1 MIYWLNNVN
10 VCLYKFVIVSVV
22 YILNILSFKF
32 VEFSKIIEDLIW
44 RMFILLLLLILSFI
58 LNKYIC
64 LSIIYVCIVNI
75 LVRRKKLMLKSYG

>member
-75 LVRRKKLMLKSYG
+75 LVRRE

>member
-64 LSIIYVCIVNI
+64 LSIIYVCIVDI
-75 LVRRKKLMLKSYG
+75 LVRREKLMLKSYG

>member
-75 LVRRKKLMLKSYG
+75 LVRREKLMVKSYG

>member
-75 LVRRKKLMLKSYG
+75 LVRREKLMLESYG

>member
-75 LVRRKKLMLKSYG
+75 LVRREKLMLKSYG